1 MTTDT
6 LRSLIELSQGFG
18 GLAGPGCLS
27 LHAGEESGQND
38 AGVQGTDDR
47 LPGSFCLCCSFG
59 TWIGVMVSAVDHLR
73 HQDHDHQ
80 HNQDLDH

>member
-47 LPGSFCLCCSFG
+47 LPGSFCL
-59 TWIGVMVSAVDHLR
+59 
-73 HQDHDHQ
+73 
-80 HNQDLDH
+80 